1 MFSSAVR
8 LRSSEGCWK
17 TTPSSLRTFAC
28 SVARSRPAI
37 RTWPDVGAS
46 VVVSTDTVVVFPA
59 PLGPSRQKSWPAGTS
74 KLMSSTALCR
84 AARYRLTRWATSTAI
99 MGISGGPAGIRVS
112 QPAVARASLAPP
124 GQPGERAG
132 DGADQHDREI
142 RRPHLRLEIAHEQRQ
157 AHQAGHPAGGRVLF
171 GGHGRGGFQQLPHAQ
186 RRPGLHRDP
195 GRLASGIGEVVHRA
209 RRHPHDVAGARDHPP
224 ATDPEPHPPREH
236 RKALLLLRMSVAA
249 RHPPAGGEHQ
259 FPLEHAVTGRGED
272 GDPLTAE
279 RVLDEMAPDG
289 QERCT
294 AS

>member
-1 MFSSAVR
+1 
-8 LRSSEGCWK
+8 
-17 TTPSSLRTFAC
+17 
-28 SVARSRPAI
+28 
-37 RTWPDVGAS
+37 

-59 PLGPSRQKSWPAGTS
+59 PLGPSRQKSWPAGTP

-99 MGISGGPAGIRVS
+99 MGVSWRPAGIGVP
-112 QPAVARASLAPP
+112 QPAVARAGLAPP

-132 DGADQHDREI
+132 NGAYQHAREI

-157 AHQAGHPAGGRVLF
+157 AHQAGHPADGRLLF
-171 GGHGRGGFQQLPHAQ
+171 GGHGRGGFQQFPHAQ
-186 RRPGLHRDP
+186 RGPGLHRDP
-195 GRLASGIGEVVHRA
+195 GRLASGIGEVMHRA

-236 RKALLLLRMSVAA
+236 REALLLPRMSVAA
-249 RHPPAGGEHQ
+249 RYPPAGGEHQ

-279 RVLDEMAPDG
+279 RVLDDMSRG
-289 QERCT
+289 ERNRLV